1 MHNEGVSLRESLSQP
16 LTDSA
21 ISIPADPS
29 LSAALTSLVSSSP
42 ALLSVTTV
50 DSLDLG
56 GLTAA
61 APVPGLPAPVAAAA
75 SVSVAA
81 AGGGVVLV
89 NNNGAKL
96 HQEKDNL
103 LLTEDS
109 LYNET
114 AGAVVAGAGEETDSA
129 TTPVFLALSAT
140 ADGVD
145 AETSDGDGGRG
156 QPFPSPVILSGFD
169 TETGGRNKN
178 VCISF
183 LFMFM

>member
-81 AGGGVVLV
+81 AVLV

-169 TETGGRNKN
+169 TETGWRNKN
-178 VCISF
+178 
-183 LFMFM
+183 